1 MKKAALVWLGSAV
14 MAVSLLATA
23 SWADTPERIDPPNL
37 NDGYPFVVAISQQF
51 SATLDG
57 ARSGYAHVRIN
68 GVTYPVAIESQPLQL
83 ADLPDEFGRMV
94 GIGVSVLDFGDGNV
108 LTTSDEVYFTPA
120 EEPGWF
126 QVAATMTVTGGTGI
140 FAQAGGLLSASG
152 AAHLENDGVV
162 TQWLI
167 EGTILV

>member
-1 MKKAALVWLGSAV
+1 
-14 MAVSLLATA
+14 
-23 SWADTPERIDPPNL
+23 
-37 NDGYPFVVAISQQF
+37 
-51 SATLDG
+51 
-57 ARSGYAHVRIN
+57 
-68 GVTYPVAIESQPLQL
+68 
-83 ADLPDEFGRMV
+83 MV